1 MKKYKIAFL
10 DRDGVINKSNIN
22 AGYIGKI
29 NHFKFVNGALNAIRL
44 LKTKGFLVV
53 VVTNQSGVARGYF
66 KYRQVQKLHKYI
78 QNELRKINT
87 KIDSFYF
94 CPFHI
99 DGVIKKYKK
108 KTNLRKPGIGMF
120 KKVQKKWNIDLK
132 NSLMIGDQLTD
143 MQFAKKAKI
152 KGYMFKDKNLF
163 KFVKKILNS

>member
-22 AGYIGKI
+22 GGYIGKI
-29 NHFKFVNGALNAIRL
+29 NHLKFVNGALNAIKL
-44 LKTKGFLVV
+44 LKKKNFLVV

-152 KGYMFKDKNLF
+152 KGHMFKDKNLF